1 MITLPGEPA
10 AGSAAARAG
19 GAFHL
24 SPCADAVADDDAV
37 EEEVLDGVVAATTCA
52 PPERSVMRMSATKI
66 AAPPTTNALRT
77 LVPVAADG
85 LVVRVGHARVV
96 LDAVAASLGLV
107 RLHPAPAIARV
118 VEEDVARAAR
128 VVHVGVALLHRRARD
143 VAPVRVLVV
152 EVVRRVRMRAARER
166 AGAGHL
172 PDLGDVAR
180 AVR

>member
-24 SPCADAVADDDAV
+24 SPCADAADDDAV
-37 EEEVLDGVVAATTCA
+37 AEEVPDDIVAATTCA

-77 LVPVAADG
+77 LVPVAANG

-107 RLHPAPAIARV
+107 RL
-118 VEEDVARAAR
+118 
-128 VVHVGVALLHRRARD
+128 
-143 VAPVRVLVV
+143 
-152 EVVRRVRMRAARER
+152 
-166 AGAGHL
+166 
-172 PDLGDVAR
+172 
-180 AVR
+180 